1 MVVEE
6 EIVGASEEEGI
17 VVAFA
22 VEEVEEIAADE
33 EVAGV
38 SFLLVSPIPKI
49 RMSQIRPAIRIEQVY
64 NRVGIHRLMLLR
76 WLW

>member
-1 MVVEE
+1 MEE

-38 SFLLVSPIPKI
+38 SCVLVSPITII
-49 RMSQIRPAIRIEQVY
+49 RVSQIRPAIRIKQFH
-64 NRVGIHRLMLLR
+64 NRIGTHRLMLLR
-76 WLW
+76 WLR